1 MAIQAI
7 SSLSGF
13 DNNGVGLLIQNN
25 AELLNIDGLSNL
37 QGKIPGSIIIADNP
51 KLDNLGGLNAVNE
64 VDGKGTVTG
73 QSITITNNAQLQNVN
88 GLSGITGSL
97 SGSISVT
104 KNAQLTN
111 LVGLES
117 VSSAG
122 SDQSGWS
129 VLVHDNGQLTSLAG
143 LNGLNTISGGVHVS
157 NNTKLQALAMDSL
170 TNMGC
175 STTKKSIEL
184 LFNTEMTEMSGLD
197 SMTGSV
203 CGSLDVQGNIAL
215 TNLKAVEGI
224 TSFGS
229 DDNGVGVMISGNGAL
244 SNVDGLITVTSVG
257 GSFNLLGSAVDST
270 KKLKGIT
277 SVGQDSNGYS
287 LVFGDNSAMKD
298 LGMDGLSG
306 TVPGSVLLFDMP
318 TLNNTDLLKSVTA
331 IGTDSEGVGF
341 VVKNTGI
348 SDLTGADALVSVA
361 GGVAFTGNPSMTTI
375 SFGAADGV
383 TVGTSSGATQN
394 SIEILDNPAL
404 VHTND
409 FNVMG
414 HLSGGVVV
422 QGNNELTSFLLR
434 AAELG
439 TDANGRCLSIDSNA
453 KLTGIT
459 ISASTCKGG
468 FAITNNDALVNLE
481 GFVNMA
487 IVKKNSAGNSM
498 EISGNPNLES
508 LHGLEAI
515 TQVSGGILVQNNA
528 KLTNLD
534 LRSLHSAGT
543 NNDGRCLE
551 IVNNP
556 ALTSLYT
563 DSLTAC
569 EGGVTIAQSCL
580 ADMTDLSSLQSV
592 GKDKMGKSIALI
604 ANSCL
609 KSLHGLGAL
618 SSIPGAIEVASN
630 DGLEN
635 CDGMALSSMG
645 KDTSGNSVVLVG
657 NPKLTS
663 YDCFG
668 SDLASLPGAIQLIQ
682 NGPTSLSGLQYLSTV
697 GANVQGE
704 SVVISNHTNLVSG
717 EGLNVQGSVP
727 GSITFESNAVLEIL
741 HGLSGVQTIGADA
754 DGNSISVMYNNMLN
768 NLTAL
773 GACKAVEGA
782 IVLAG
787 NPMLQII
794 GGLQQLHTISGSNVY
809 GDSLLVTGNAA
820 LQNLNSLANLH
831 GHVSGAISIENNAA
845 LNTII
850 GLSNVASVGTNANG
864 DSIFLA
870 ENPVLKDVDGFKG
883 LLNKMSGAI
892 IIERNDGL
900 QNLDGFAGVTGITGK
915 NVYNQSLAI
924 VANPQLASVDGMAQ
938 MGGAMAGNVQVASN
952 PSLISITGLIEGEN
966 AITSA
971 GGLTIDSVRC
981 LSAQDATKLKKLCV
995 NSDCEDKVQNI
1006 TKCAAESVGTH
1017 VLVGQ
1022 GKGRVCGG
1030 VAGPGLQSVSQHK
1043 NSQWK
1048 SWARYG
1054 SSGLY
1059 MDVNT
1064 AACKFTITPAYVSSI
1079 QGDSAHWQLVGVNS
1093 IYSSSAKGFRVYIW
1107 HPVLRGSFMEF
1118 FAKKFKWKIN
1128 WLADTGKTGG
1138 LTTPGNTNWKQY
1150 AKDTIYV
1157 DVDTTLCGYSS
1168 TPAYVPSIHGSSGH
1182 WKTVGV
1188 HNVYYPTA
1196 TGFRIYVAHASE
1208 VMTAAS
1214 AEQQKWSISWVG
1226 SNDDTYSGHAV
1237 SNWNTFCQSGKD
1249 CTVSTALY
1257 ADIDTSKSHL
1267 VSPHYVSAVGG
1278 ESHHLFVTG
1287 GASIYRS
1294 TSKHFRIYLDKAPT
1308 PDVAKA
1314 AKWAVNWVAYE
1325 EPRDCT
1331 VTTWSH
1337 WHECDKECAGGSQS
1351 RTRKMTI
1358 ANNAFGACPELDET
1372 RPCNTKPCAVHCE
1385 VTSWNAWE
1393 ECQVTCG
1400 LGVQIRERDIK
1411 TNSKNGGLSCPELRQ
1426 TVSCNAGPCPIHC
1439 EVSMWGTWGK
1449 CDKQCGTG
1457 TKSRKRTILTQASIN
1472 GTVCPDLEQES
1483 QCVEKQCPQDC
1494 VVESWS
1500 LWDSCTV
1507 TCNKGIQTRSRS
1519 VANAS
1524 KYNGKPCPNL
1534 EQTTVCDRG
1543 PCPVNCWVSP
1553 WSAYSECSKTCGQ
1566 GNWTRT
1572 RTILRKAT
1580 LTGTVCPH
1588 LTETDFC
1595 REDSC
1600 PVDCEFESWS
1610 TWSACTK
1617 SCGAGTRERSRKVNT
1632 YPQFGGKKC
1641 PITLNMEICNSFA
1654 CPVDCTTQNWDG
1666 WSDCSRSCGAGGFR
1680 HRKRSIAVEALNGG
1694 AACPVL
1700 AQRESCTLGPCPIHC
1715 VVGPFGAYS
1724 DCPVSCGGGSSTRT
1738 RRIIRSRG
1746 HSGDACPN
1754 LQEVVSCNTNACPQ
1768 DCMVSS
1774 WSSWAPEHNASLP
1787 YNDGT
1792 SKTFSLNG
1800 RLVRRRQIT
1809 QNPLHGGQRCPP
1821 LVEHEDHLGKSC
1833 TEHSVF
1839 GKWSGCTKECGVG
1852 YQYRY
1857 KERLTCAAKAV
1868 VKYHLRMRQ
1877 GRHCNLHKC
1886 APGVVPQTKEVVVPA
1901 IEAVHGL
1908 GAGYPD
1914 AQN

>member
-1 MAIQAI
+1 
-7 SSLSGF
+7 
-13 DNNGVGLLIQNN
+13 
-25 AELLNIDGLSNL
+25 
-37 QGKIPGSIIIADNP
+37 
-51 KLDNLGGLNAVNE
+51 
-64 VDGKGTVTG
+64 
-73 QSITITNNAQLQNVN
+73 
-88 GLSGITGSL
+88 
-97 SGSISVT
+97 
-104 KNAQLTN
+104 
-111 LVGLES
+111 
-117 VSSAG
+117 
-122 SDQSGWS
+122 
-129 VLVHDNGQLTSLAG
+129 
-143 LNGLNTISGGVHVS
+143 
-157 NNTKLQALAMDSL
+157 
-170 TNMGC
+170 
-175 STTKKSIEL
+175 
-184 LFNTEMTEMSGLD
+184 
-197 SMTGSV
+197 
-203 CGSLDVQGNIAL
+203 
-215 TNLKAVEGI
+215 
-224 TSFGS
+224 
-229 DDNGVGVMISGNGAL
+229 
-244 SNVDGLITVTSVG
+244 VTST
-257 GSFNLLGSAVDST
+257 N
-270 KKLKGIT
+270 KLEGIT
-277 SVGQDSNGYS
+277 SVGQDNNGYS
-287 LVFGDNSAMKD
+287 IVFGDNSALED
-298 LGMDGLSG
+298 LSMNGLSG

-318 TLNNTDLLKSVTA
+318 ALTNTDLLTSVTA
-331 IGTDSEGVGF
+331 IGTDSEGVGL

-348 SDLTGADALVSVA
+348 TDLTGADALVTVA
-361 GGVAFTGNPSMTTI
+361 GGVAFAANPSMTSI

-383 TVGTSSGATQN
+383 TVGASSGATKN
-394 SIEILDNPAL
+394 SIEIVDNAAL

-422 QGNNELTSFLLR
+422 QGNNELTSFQLR
-434 AAELG
+434 ASELG

-459 ISASTCKGG
+459 ISATICNGG
-468 FAITNNDALVNLE
+468 FAITNNDALVNLQ

-487 IVKKNSAGNSM
+487 TVKKNSAGNSM

-534 LRSLHSAGT
+534 LRSLHSAGK
-543 NNDGRCLE
+543 NSDGRCLE
-551 IVNNP
+551 IINNP

-563 DSLTAC
+563 DSLSTC

-592 GKDKMGKSIALI
+592 GTDKMGKSIALI
-604 ANSCL
+604 ANNCL

-618 SSIPGAIEVASN
+618 SSTPGAIEIASN
-630 DGLEN
+630 NELEH
-635 CDGMALSSMG
+635 CDGMALSSIG

-657 NPKLTS
+657 NGKLTS

-697 GANVQGE
+697 GANSQGE

-717 EGLNVQGSVP
+717 EGLNMQGSVP
-727 GSITFESNAVLEIL
+727 GSISFESNAVLEVL
-741 HGLSGVQTIGADA
+741 HGLDGVQTIGADA

-794 GGLQQLHTISGSNVY
+794 SGLQQLHTISGSNVY
-809 GDSLLVTGNAA
+809 GDSLLVTGNPA

-831 GHVSGAISIENNAA
+831 GHVTGAISIENNAA

-850 GLSNVASVGTNANG
+850 GLSNIASVGSNANG

-883 LLNKMSGAI
+883 LLGEMSGAI
-892 IIERNDGL
+892 IIERNDAL
-900 QNLDGFAGVTGITGK
+900 QNLDGFAGVTGIRGK

-938 MGGAMAGNVQVASN
+938 TGGTIAGSVQVASN

-981 LSAQDATKLKKLCV
+981 LSVQDATKLKNLCV
-995 NSDCEDKVQNI
+995 NAACEGKVQNI

-1030 VAGPGLQSVSQHK
+1030 VSGPGLQSVSQHK
-1043 NSQWK
+1043 HSPWK

-1059 MDVNT
+1059 MDVDT
-1064 AACKFTITPAYVSSI
+1064 SACKFTITPAYVSSI

-1093 IYSSSAKGFRVYIW
+1093 VYSASSKGFRVYLW

-1118 FAKKFKWKIN
+1118 FAKKFKWKVN

-1182 WKTVGV
+1182 WKTIGV

-1226 SNDDTYSGHAV
+1226 SNDDTYSGHEV
-1237 SNWNTFCQSGKD
+1237 SDWNTFCQSGKD
-1249 CTVSTALY
+1249 CTISTALY
-1257 ADIDTSKSHL
+1257 SDVDTSKSNL

-1287 GASIYRS
+1287 GASIYRAS
-1294 TSKHFRIYLDKAPT
+1294 AKSFRIYLDKAPT

-1331 VTTWSH
+1331 VTTWSQ
-1337 WHECDKECAGGSQS
+1337 WFECDKKCAGGSQLRN
-1351 RTRKMTI
+1351 RTMTI
-1358 ANNAFGACPELDET
+1358 TNNAFGTCPDLEQT
-1372 RPCNTKPCAVHCE
+1372 RPCNTQPCAVHCE
-1385 VTSWNAWE
+1385 VNSWNAWE

-1411 TNSKNGGLSCPELRQ
+1411 TNSQNGGIACPELKQRA
-1426 TVSCNAGPCPIHC
+1426 SCNAGPCPIHC
-1439 EVSMWGTWGK
+1439 EVGYWGSWGA
-1449 CDKQCGTG
+1449 CNQTCGTG
-1457 TKSRKRTILTQASIN
+1457 HKSRKRTILTQASIN
-1472 GTVCPDLEQES
+1472 GTVCPDLEQET
-1483 QCVEKQCPQDC
+1483 QCIEKQCPEDC
-1494 VVESWS
+1494 VVGTWS
-1500 LWDSCTV
+1500 LWDDCTV
-1507 TCNKGIQTRSRS
+1507 TCNKGIQTRSRN
-1519 VANAS
+1519 VINAS
-1524 KYNGKPCPNL
+1524 KYNGKPCPDL
-1534 EQTTVCDRG
+1534 EETTMCDRG
-1543 PCPVNCWVSP
+1543 PCPVNCDVSP
-1553 WSAYSECSKTCGQ
+1553 WSAYSSCSKSCGT

-1572 RTILRKAT
+1572 RTIIRQAT
-1580 LTGTVCPH
+1580 LSGTVCPD
-1588 LTETDFC
+1588 LNQTTTC
-1595 REDSC
+1595 REEHC
-1600 PVDCEFESWS
+1600 PVDCEFESW
-1610 TWSACTK
+1610 TEWTTCTK
-1617 SCGAGTRERSRKVNT
+1617 SCGAGTKERSRKVTT
-1632 YPQFGGKKC
+1632 YPQYGGIKC
-1641 PITLNMEICNSFA
+1641 PITLNMQICNHFA
-1654 CPVDCTTQNWDG
+1654 CPVDCTMQEWDD
-1666 WSDCSRSCGAGGFR
+1666 WSDCSSSCGPYGMR
-1680 HRKRSIAVEALNGG
+1680 HRLREIAVEPLNGG
-1694 AACPVL
+1694 KECSATS
-1700 AQRESCTLGPCPIHC
+1700 QEESCSLGPCPIHC
-1715 VVGPFGAYS
+1715 VVGPFGEYS
-1724 DCPVSCGGGSSTRT
+1724 SCPVSCGGGSSTRT
-1738 RRIIRSRG
+1738 RRVIRSRG
-1746 HSGDACPN
+1746 YEGDACPS
-1754 LQEVVSCNTNACPQ
+1754 LVEVVSCNTQGCPK
-1768 DCMVSS
+1768 DCMVTS
-1774 WSSWAPEHNASLP
+1774 WSSWAPEYNASLP

-1792 SKTFSLNG
+1792 GDTYSLNG
-1800 RLVRRRQIT
+1800 QVIRRRQAT
-1809 QNPLHGGQRCPP
+1809 QLPENGGKQCPP
-1821 LVEHEDHLGKSC
+1821 LVEHENHNDKGC
-1833 TEHSVF
+1833 TEHNVF

-1857 KERLTCAAKAV
+1857 KEHLTCAKQAV
-1868 VKYHLRMRQ
+1868 VKYHMRMRQ
-1877 GRHCNLHKC
+1877 GRHCNLHNC
-1886 APGVVPQTKEVVVPA
+1886 APGVVSATVSVVVPA
-1901 IEAVHGL
+1901 IDSI
-1908 GAGYPD
+1908 PTP
-1914 AQN
+1914 QN